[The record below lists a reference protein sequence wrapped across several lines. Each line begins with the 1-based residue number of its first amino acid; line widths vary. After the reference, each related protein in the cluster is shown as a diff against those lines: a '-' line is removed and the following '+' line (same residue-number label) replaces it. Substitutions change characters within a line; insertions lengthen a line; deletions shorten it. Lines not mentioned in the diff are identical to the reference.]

1 MTWTATPARIA
12 VLFGLLAAGLLTGA
26 AGWIVVGLWFP
37 AGVLLGLLALLGLFL
52 GGRIAVGTGLGVGA
66 GAGGWFLAYVVLSA
80 PRPEGDFLLGSSG
93 IGMYAYL
100 LGGTVLAVMCA
111 TLRGPF
117 GEEVS
122 AAQSG
127 K

>member
-1 MTWTATPARIA
+1 MTGTLTPARIA
-12 VLFGLLAAGLLTGA
+12 VLLGLLVAGVLTGI
-26 AGWIVVGLWFP
+26 AGWLVVDLWFP
-37 AGVLLGLLALLGLFL
+37 GGLLLALLALFGLFF

-66 GAGGWFLAYVVLSA
+66 GVVGWFLAYVLLGV

-117 GEEVS
+117 EGPVS